1 MSPEPVTPL
10 TAAARRR
17 HQRATERARTAL
29 HIEASGQPVT
39 YAAVAT
45 AAQVSRAW
53 LYTQPDIRA
62 AADQLPRI
70 NGRSSNVPVPTMQ
83 RTSESS
89 LVRRLE
95 AAHDR
100 SRQLSQELAE
110 LRQQSLCAP
119 TSAKSDDTSRRC
131 RRSERWSCA
140 ECRLCSRI
148 RYGAYGTVGSG
159 DLGVRSLCPAE

>member
-1 MSPEPVTPL
+1 MSREPVTPL

-17 HQRATERARTAL
+17 HQQATERARTAL
-29 HIEASGQPVT
+29 RQFEASGQPVT

-62 AADQLPRI
+62 AADQLRRI

-100 SRQLSQELAE
+100 SRQLSGGE
-110 LRQQSLCAP
+110 RTPPPRSVAP
-119 TSAKSDDTSRRC
+119 TA
-131 RRSERWSCA
+131 
-140 ECRLCSRI
+140 
-148 RYGAYGTVGSG
+148 G
-159 DLGVRSLCPAE
+159 